1 MNLQMSKR
9 NQLRIKY
16 AIAFVLLLFVEVM
29 IALYVHDTFIRPYV
43 GDMLVVILV
52 YSFTRIFIPERC
64 SLLPLYVFIFA
75 AGVEVLQYFKL
86 VQVLGLENNRFL
98 RIVLGSVFDIKDI
111 ACYGVGCI
119 MLEALE
125 RIKSRKI
132 LFKQKG

>member
-1 MNLQMSKR
+1 MNLQKTKR

-16 AIAFVLLLFVEVM
+16 GIAFVLLLLIEVI
-29 IALYVHDTFIRPYV
+29 IALYVHDSFIRPYV

-52 YSFTRIFIPERC
+52 YSFTRIFIPEKCR
-64 SLLPLYVFIFA
+64 LLPLYVFLFA

-86 VQVLGLENNRFL
+86 VHVLGLEDNRFL

-119 MLEALE
+119 LLEAFE
-125 RIKSRKI
+125 RIKGRSM
-132 LFKQKG
+132 L

>member
-1 MNLQMSKR
+1 MNLQMTKR

-16 AIAFVLLLFVEVM
+16 AIAFVLMLFVEVM
-29 IALYVHDTFIRPYV
+29 IALYVHDTFVRPYV

-64 SLLPLYVFIFA
+64 RLLPLYVFLFA
-75 AGVEVLQYFKL
+75 AGVEALQYFKL

-111 ACYGVGCI
+111 ACYGVGS
-119 MLEALE
+119 MLLEAFE
-125 RIKSRKI
+125 RIKSINR
-132 LFKQKG
+132 LSE

>member
-1 MNLQMSKR
+1 MNLQMTKR

-16 AIAFVLLLFVEVM
+16 AIAFVLLLIVEVM
-29 IALYVHDTFIRPYV
+29 IALYVHDSFVRPYV

-64 SLLPLYVFIFA
+64 RLLPLYVFLFA

-86 VQVLGLENNRFL
+86 VQVLGLESNRFM

-111 ACYGVGCI
+111 VCYGAGSI
-119 MLEALE
+119 LLELFE
-125 RIKSRKI
+125 RIKSRN
-132 LFKQKG
+132 

>member
-1 MNLQMSKR
+1 MNLQMTKR

-16 AIAFVLLLFVEVM
+16 AIAFVLLLLVEVM
-29 IALYVHDTFIRPYV
+29 IALYVHDTFVRPYV

-64 SLLPLYVFIFA
+64 RLLPLYVFLFA

-86 VQVLGLENNRFL
+86 VHVLGLEHNRFL

-111 ACYGVGCI
+111 VSYGVGS
-119 MLEALE
+119 MLLEAYE
-125 RIKSRKI
+125 RI
-132 LFKQKG
+132 LG

>member
-1 MNLQMSKR
+1 MNLRKTKR

-16 AIAFVLLLFVEVM
+16 GIAFVLLLLIEVI
-29 IALYVHDTFIRPYV
+29 IALYVHDSLIRPYV

-52 YSFTRIFIPERC
+52 YSFTRIFIPEKCR
-64 SLLPLYVFIFA
+64 LLPLYVFLFA

-86 VQVLGLENNRFL
+86 VYVLGLEDNRFL

-119 MLEALE
+119 LLEAFE
-125 RIKSRKI
+125 RKKSRSI
-132 LFKQKG
+132 L